1 MINQLQLTILIM
13 KKNLQNFLALVALL
27 ISISTPLSINAQNAL
42 GCDGKRYVQDVFTD
56 TTQAKGI
63 LYGRNFLS
71 GINIG
76 LFMDV
81 VEPKGDVLAK
91 RPLIILAFGGGFVQ
105 GARNEAYMLDLC
117 KTFAKKGYVCATI
130 DYRLYDLLKG
140 FPDSTKITPTII
152 GAIQDMK
159 AAVRYFR
166 KDAALSNTYRIDT
179 DNIIVG
185 GLSAGAIT
193 AMHVAE
199 MDSTDNIPTWLR
211 NIVKTEGGFEGNSG
225 NPGFSSSVKGAIS
238 LSGGLYQKEYI
249 DKDDVPFIAYHGT
262 NDVVVPFGYGLNVYR
277 FYTDGDSSCAA
288 YARTLGIKSN
298 LVTVKGG
305 GHTDVYDSAGPFAAN
320 LADFLNQAS
329 LFLKQLVCGESI
341 TAPTQDIDNQAVKIY
356 PNPSDGIMTLSFD
369 KNSSNSLSNVNYTEG
384 YRITVYD
391 VVGRQVFD
399 SGKQYSDSYNL
410 NKKDFAKGLYM
421 ARVLVG
427 NNSTPIVKK
436 IVFE

>member
-1 MINQLQLTILIM
+1 M
-13 KKNLQNFLALVALL
+13 KMRLQNYFSLL
-27 ISISTPLSINAQNAL
+27 ILLLIAMLHPLSINAQNAL

-56 TTQAKGI
+56 TTQAKSI

-71 GINIG
+71 GVNVG

-105 GARNEAYMLDLC
+105 GARNEQYMLDLC
-117 KTFAKKGYVCATI
+117 KIFAKKGYVCATI
-130 DYRLYDLLKG
+130 DYRLYDFLKG
-140 FPDSTKITPTII
+140 FPDSLKITPTII

-159 AAVRYFR
+159 AAIRYFR
-166 KDAALSNTYRIDT
+166 KDATLTNTYRIDT
-179 DNIIVG
+179 ANIIVG

-225 NPGFSSSVKGAIS
+225 SLGFSSAVKGAIS

-249 DKDDVPFIAYHGT
+249 DKDDVPFMSYHGT
-262 NDVVVPFGYGLNVYR
+262 ADVVVPFGYGLNVYR

-305 GHTDVYDSAGPFAAN
+305 GHTDIYDSSGPYAAN
-320 LADFLNQAS
+320 LTDFLNKAS

-341 TAPTQDIDNQAVKIY
+341 TAPTQDIDNQSVKIF

-369 KNSSNSLSNVNYTEG
+369 KSSSNSLSNVNYTEG

-399 SGKQYSDSYNL
+399 SGKQYSDLFNL
-410 NKKDFAKGLYM
+410 NKKDFGKGLFI
-421 ARVLVG
+421 ARITIG
-427 NNSTPIVKK
+427 NNLTATVKK

>member
-1 MINQLQLTILIM
+1 M
-13 KKNLQNFLALVALL
+13 KKNLQNYLLL
-27 ISISTPLSINAQNAL
+27 IILLVSISTPLSINAQNAL
-42 GCDGKRYVQDVFTD
+42 GCDGKRYLQDVFTD
-56 TTQAKGI
+56 TTHAKGVE
-63 LYGRNFLS
+63 YGKNLAS
-71 GINIG
+71 TVGAS
-76 LFMDV
+76 LLMDV
-81 VEPKGDVLAK
+81 VEPKGDVLTK
-91 RPLIILAFGGGFVQ
+91 RPLIILAFGGGFVS
-105 GARNEAYMLDLC
+105 GARNDMLDLC
-117 KTFAKKGYVCATI
+117 KIFAKKGYVCATI

-159 AAVRYFR
+159 AAIRYFR
-166 KDAALSNTYRIDT
+166 KDATLTNTYRIDT
-179 DNIIVG
+179 ANIIVG

-277 FYTDGDSSCAA
+277 FYTDGDSACAA

-305 GHTDVYDSAGPFAAN
+305 GHNDIYNPTGPYAAN
-320 LADFLNQAS
+320 LADFLNKAS

-341 TAPTQDIDNQAVKIY
+341 TAPTKILIIK
-356 PNPSDGIMTLSFD
+356 PLRFI
-369 KNSSNSLSNVNYTEG
+369 
-384 YRITVYD
+384 RIL
-391 VVGRQVFD
+391 RMM
-399 SGKQYSDSYNL
+399 L
-410 NKKDFAKGLYM
+410 
-421 ARVLVG
+421 
-427 NNSTPIVKK
+427 
-436 IVFE
+436 